1 MMLRVSSVSKLP
13 NIPAVYVLYG
23 GKDLVYVGVTDKL
36 RNRVEQHLVKR
47 DSSVAMQTSA
57 ACLNPDYVTEVRWW
71 EHTLFT
77 SRDQLEAA
85 ELVAYGVFEPALRSR
100 GAPSK
105 RAVELSGEEEFRA
118 EMKRL
123 FSCEA
128 SGQLTILTLQDA
140 LSRIEKLEER
150 VKALERRR

>member
-1 MMLRVSSVSKLP
+1 MLRVSSVSKLP

-23 GKDLVYVGVTDKL
+23 GKDPVYVGVSDKL

-47 DSSVAMQTSA
+47 DSSVATQTSA

-71 EHTLFT
+71 EHTLFA

-85 ELVAYGVFEPALRSR
+85 ELVAYGFFEPVLRGR
-100 GAPSK
+100 GASSK
-105 RAVELSGEEEFRA
+105 RAAELSGEEEFQA
-118 EMKRL
+118 EMKEL
-123 FSCEA
+123 FSGEA

-150 VKALERRR
+150 VKALEKRR